1 MFVQDKLKVRPPKQG
16 SFLKAGTKEGI
27 TKMQH
32 FFPLPGHDLFY
43 NAHIPALGKN
53 EKNQNT
59 ASDSLGGRI
68 WGRDLEWPQV
78 EALIIKEMIIFQN
91 EQNHDFKH
99 FWPRMASEAGSEV
112 IRFPR

>member
-43 NAHIPALGKN
+43 NAHIPALGK
-53 EKNQNT
+53 KASKIKIQPQT
-59 ASDSLGGRI
+59 AS
-68 WGRDLEWPQV
+68 EV
-78 EALIIKEMIIFQN
+78 VFEVV
-91 EQNHDFKH
+91 
-99 FWPRMASEAGSEV
+99 ASIGLKWK
-112 IRFPR
+112 P